1 MQVSSSF
8 IVVVVVDDAGYA
20 SASMLLL
27 LRIDHAQVRPNASL
41 IVPLSFFF
49 VQLIVPTV
57 GIFILERVIRLQS
70 GAILVEVQAEF
81 EVRIIV
87 KTEDRTRDPAP
98 ATRQQR
104 KVRR

>member
-1 MQVSSSF
+1 MQASSSF

-20 SASMLLL
+20 SASMLLLL

-87 KTEDRTRDPAP
+87 KTEDRTRDP
-98 ATRQQR
+98 TRQQR